1 MENNGK
7 AYKGYESPVMEIM
20 EMKVE
25 QIILQGS
32 VFDLNG
38 SGNPFGNGLNLYTWR
53 NIIDSIF
60 KN

>member
-7 AYKGYESPVMEIM
+7 EYNGYESPVMEIM

-32 VFDLNG
+32 VFDLND
-38 SGNPFGNGLNLYTWR
+38 SGNPFGNGWDDEEEL
-53 NIIDSIF
+53 
-60 KN
+60 

>member
-1 MENNGK
+1 MENNSK
-7 AYKGYESPVMEIM
+7 EYNGYESPVMEIM

-38 SGNPFGNGLNLYTWR
+38 SGNPFGNGWDDEEEL
-53 NIIDSIF
+53 
-60 KN
+60 